1 MCHAPS
7 VGRLKQFDPD
17 VAVTT
22 AMNMFWSH
30 GYGAT
35 TPAGLVDALGIGKGS
50 LYNAFDSKHA
60 LFEQA
65 LRRYGEHR
73 VAGLLATLRRPGP
86 VKPRLRAVLE
96 RIAIPEQAEQRRRG
110 CMAVNTATE
119 LGERD
124 EAASAI
130 VRDIFDRMEAAL
142 AAAIDEGQ
150 QRGEIDAALDARA
163 VAGLF
168 LTTMLGMTVIG
179 RIGDPSPR
187 LRCVVRALMSML

>member
-1 MCHAPS
+1 
-7 VGRLKQFDPD
+7 VGRPKQFDPD
-17 VAVTT
+17 AAVTT

-35 TPAGLVDALGIGKGS
+35 TPAGLTDALGIGKGS
-50 LYNAFDSKHA
+50 LYNTFDSKHA

-65 LRRYGEHR
+65 LRRYGDHR
-73 VAGLLATLRRPGP
+73 VAGLIAALRRPGP
-86 VKPRLRAVLE
+86 VKPLLRAALE

-130 VRDIFDRMEAAL
+130 VRDVFDRMEAAL
-142 AAAIDEGQ
+142 AAAIEEGQ
-150 QRGEIDAALDARA
+150 LRGEIDAALDARA

-179 RIGDPSPR
+179 RSGDPSPR
-187 LRCVVRALMSML
+187 LKRVVRALMSML